1 MFLVALVLFSKDP
14 FEPMCL
20 FVSEPLIHERRMVT
34 DEELLAA
41 TLTPERPHFRVT
53 RRFLSAL
60 PLPYCHSPHLLN
72 FSDCLAFR
80 SFAFC
85 VLAFAAALEAILV
98 DPHLGRFTQFT
109 QSRHEACTFGIALR
123 DAMGFYVSFGWL
135 GQRFIGG
142 RLAVVR
148 FLFMLAL
155 EKPSC
160 GQ

>member
-85 VLAFAAALEAILV
+85 VLT
-98 DPHLGRFTQFT
+98 HLGRFTQFT